1 MTTLKLKKPTT
12 PFAPSERRG
21 PLRAGGIK
29 RRPTLA
35 EAEAERR
42 QRQPQG
48 GRGAPGE
55 REAPGQ
61 RGAGAPG
68 ARSRPPSQ
76 PFKPSAAR
84 NPAARR
90 SDAPLPPLRRRSES
104 HEEPRDDP
112 RFRSSPVEPQ
122 RRGQADSRARPFDRG
137 QPDPRARPFD
147 RGQPDPRAR
156 PFDRGQPD
164 SRARPFD
171 RGQPDPR
178 ARPFDR
184 GQPDPRARPF
194 DRGQPDP
201 RGQAFER
208 PRSGPRPDPR
218 TPPRPAPGRV
228 GDAPGEAPQHG
239 DRQPV
244 PASTDKDAGSL
255 RVSKRMSELGLA
267 SRREADEWIERG
279 LVKVDGVVVDR
290 LGARVLPGQQITV
303 EPDAQ
308 LEQAQRVTVL
318 LHKPLG
324 YVSGQAEDGHT
335 PALMLVNADSRWRS
349 DPHRQRF
356 NSHQLRHLVP
366 AGRLDLDSTG
376 LLVLTQDG
384 RIAKQLI
391 GEDSLVEKEY
401 VVQVRWNAEPDNAA
415 LHTSFPAELL
425 ERLRH
430 GLELDGKALE
440 PAKVSWQSECRLRMV
455 LREGRKRQIRR
466 MCEAVDLQVL
476 ELKRIRIGR
485 VGLGELP
492 VGQWRYLG
500 PFETFV

>member
-122 RRGQADSRARPFDRG
+122 RRGQA
-137 QPDPRARPFD
+137 
-147 RGQPDPRAR
+147 
-156 PFDRGQPD
+156 D